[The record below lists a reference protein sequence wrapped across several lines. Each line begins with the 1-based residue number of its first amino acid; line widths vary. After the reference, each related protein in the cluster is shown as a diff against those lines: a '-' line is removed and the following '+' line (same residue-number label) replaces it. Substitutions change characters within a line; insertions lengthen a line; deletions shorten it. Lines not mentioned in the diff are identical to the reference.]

1 MIKLSLPDILFL
13 LVLGLHGALH
23 GLGAVQG
30 FGWATLRGM
39 RHRIGWRGGLL
50 WLLAG
55 LLFLLAAVLYGVGW
69 EGWWGVAAGG
79 VILSQGVIFAA
90 WKDARAGTVLNLLI
104 AVVVVLSAGLFFFE
118 RGYRRD
124 RAFLHEAIQSAS
136 DSTSLVTEDDLRPLP
151 PTVQQYLRYAGVVGR
166 PTVRAMTAVMRGEM
180 RERTGRRFPF
190 VARQESRFDQ
200 PARLFWMEGHMFGV
214 TVPGYHRYLDGRASM
229 EVRLFG
235 MIPVVSPAGGVLD
248 RAETVTHFTDMCL
261 MAPAT
266 LIDRRISWKI
276 LDPTRVEATFDSGP
290 HQVRAVLTFAPDGRL
305 VNFTSNDRTAVDVM
319 RTLPFSTPLGAYR
332 DFGPYRLAG
341 RGEAVWEYPEGPFSY
356 ATIEIE
362 QIRYSLP

>member
-1 MIKLSLPDILFL
+1 MVKLSLPDILFL

-23 GLGAVQG
+23 GLGVAQG

-136 DSTSLVTEDDLRPLP
+136 DSTSLVTEDDLRSLP
-151 PTVQQYLRYAGVVGR
+151 PSVQQYLRYAGVVGR

-200 PARLFWMEGHMFGV
+200 PARLFWMEGRMFGV

-235 MIPVVSPAGGVLD
+235 MIPVVSHAGGVLD
-248 RAETVTHFTDMCL
+248 RAETVTHFNDMCL

-362 QIRYSLP
+362 QISYSLP